1 MRIMTFTIK
10 PTSIRFDLDSSDQIR
25 HRTRGRG
32 RVSRGQP
39 CPTAV
44 LKARGSSV
52 PKFWTSY
59 MRAHGT
65 RNSIQVW
72 HGDQTRCEKIF
83 TGSTTPRPGK
93 AFVTQ
98 MLTRDPFAVANLLVA
113 ITKSLKT
120 SSIVNVLWKKMSYK
134 CVSQVVS
141 TSCQWLRLRWFDQ
154 RPVWFSGGFV
164 AGHAEQSADAFMDE
178 NTQDS
183 WNACSSTVAYAHNGD
198 GADHRDSRQNIY
210 NRHDETWKDE
220 CNRLL

>member
-1 MRIMTFTIK
+1 LQICSYFLPVSTGHVVARMCIMNFTIK
-10 PTSIRFDLDSSDQIR
+10 PTSLRFDLDSSDQIR

-39 CPTAV
+39 RPTAV

-59 MRAHGT
+59 MRTHGT

-72 HGDQTRCEKIF
+72 HGDQTRCEKNF

-98 MLTRDPFAVANLLVA
+98 MLTRDPFAVANLIVA

-120 SSIVNVLWKKMSYK
+120 PTIVNVLWKK
-134 CVSQVVS
+134 CLTNVSLKLSRRLVS
-141 TSCQWLRLRWFDQ
+141 G
-154 RPVWFSGGFV
+154 SGSDDSIRDRYDSAADLSLV
-164 AGHAEQSADAFMDE
+164 MQSSLPMP
-178 NTQDS
+178 S
-183 WNACSSTVAYAHNGD
+183 
-198 GADHRDSRQNIY
+198 
-210 NRHDETWKDE
+210 
-220 CNRLL
+220 